1 MADPTNT
8 EIAAALDELG
18 DLYELDGA
26 IIHRIVAYRNAAKAI
41 RDAPVSVTALAR
53 KGAATELPGIGAHD
67 PGEGARA
74 RRRGRD
80 PGRGQAASQVPPG
93 LLEITRLPGLGPKR
107 ARRLYEEL
115 SIDSLAALRAA
126 AEAQRIRELKGFGPK
141 AEESLLAAALGGRGR
156 GRSGRV
162 RVRRIPLGRALEVGE
177 QLIAALRAN
186 PAADR
191 VELAGSARRM
201 TDSVKDL
208 DIIAT
213 ASDPLALAQ
222 FAAELDL
229 VEAAQKPGEAGVRL
243 RTHTGV
249 KVDLRIVAPDQFG
262 NLMQHFTGSKQ
273 HNVAL
278 REAAVR
284 KGLHVSEYGVLD
296 DATGETLRCE
306 REEQVYARLGLGLHR
321 ARAAREPR
329 RARGG
334 GGRDAARSWS
344 RADDLRGDL
353 HCHTTAS
360 DGTASIEEMALAAR
374 DAGYEYLAIT
384 DHSASFGF
392 GDEVSPDRLREQI
405 ERIHSLSGTDAVGGM
420 RLLAG
425 SEVNILPDGTLDYA
439 DEVLAE
445 LDWVVASVHSSF
457 GMASE
462 QMTARIVHAI
472 ENPLVDVI
480 GHLSGRKIEQRP
492 AYAFDFE
499 AVAAAAVA
507 AGTMLEIN
515 ASPARRDL
523 NDVHARAAAAAGI
536 GIVINC
542 DAHRTGW
549 VRGRSL
555 RHRHRPPGV
564 ARVPRRFSTPGPGK
578 NWSRCAPAPGAS
590 PSWGA
595 AHRGRMVVGA
605 AAARTRGPGPT
616 ALLRRPGAGPT
627 ALPRTAAPSKSAAGR
642 PPGRAG
648 RVTLTPDRR
657 ARHRTVRQ
665 TRANPVGRP

>member
-53 KGAATELPGIGAHD
+53 QGTATELPGIGATIQEKVLALAA
-67 PGEGARA
+67 EGVIPAAAKLRA
-74 RRRGRD
+74 KF
-80 PGRGQAASQVPPG
+80 PPG

-115 SIDSLAALRAA
+115 SVDSLAALRAA

-141 AEESLLAAALGGRGR
+141 AEEALLASALAAQAAATQGETG
-156 GRSGRV
+156 S
-162 RVRRIPLGRALEVGE
+162 RRIPLGRALEVGE

-186 PAADR
+186 PAAER
-191 VELAGSARRM
+191 VELVGSARRM
-201 TDSVKDL
+201 TDAVKDL

-213 ASDPLALAQ
+213 AADPLALAQ
-222 FAAELDL
+222 FAAGLEL

-262 NLMQHFTGSKQ
+262 NLMQHFTGSRE
-273 HNVAL
+273 HNMAL

-296 DATGETLRCE
+296 DASGKTHRCE
-306 REEQVYARLGLGLHR
+306 REEQVYARLGLEYIEPELRENRGELE
-321 ARAAREPR
+321 AA
-329 RARGG
+329 
-334 GGRDAARSWS
+334 AAGTLP
-344 RADDLRGDL
+344 DLVTVEDLRGDL

-360 DGTASIEEMALAAR
+360 DGTASIQEMALAAR
-374 DAGYEYLAIT
+374 EAGYEYLAIT

-405 ERIHSLSGTDAVGGM
+405 ERIHALSGTDAVGGV

-457 GMASE
+457 GMTSAA
-462 QMTARIVHAI
+462 MTARIVNAI
-472 ENPLVDVI
+472 ENRLVDVI

-499 AVAAAAVA
+499 AVVAAAVA
-507 AGTMLEIN
+507 TGTMLEIN

-523 NDVHARAAAAAGI
+523 NDVYARAAAAAGI

-542 DAHRTGW
+542 DAHRTGGFAVARYGVATARRAW
-549 VRGRSL
+549 LGPEAIRNTLPWEELRELRPRGRTL
-555 RHRHRPPGV
+555 PD
-564 ARVPRRFSTPGPGK
+564 
-578 NWSRCAPAPGAS
+578 PAPNGAT
-590 PSWGA
+590 
-595 AHRGRMVVGA
+595 M
-605 AAARTRGPGPT
+605 RT
-616 ALLRRPGAGPT
+616 
-627 ALPRTAAPSKSAAGR
+627 
-642 PPGRAG
+642 
-648 RVTLTPDRR
+648 
-657 ARHRTVRQ
+657 
-665 TRANPVGRP
+665 